1 MMGITQFDGKRGDGH
16 VQRFVHSKWRKTEAI
31 KVNPVVREHIPDTRQ
46 LGRATL
52 QSMLS
57 EYGMVYV
64 KPDKGTFGK
73 GVIRVEQD
81 GAGFKFQ
88 SGTTIRTFAS
98 YEGLYDGLK
107 QLTGKR
113 LYLVQ
118 KGIHL
123 LKHGGRR
130 FDLRVMVQKSPA
142 GRWEST
148 AMVGRVAYPGK
159 IVTNYHSGGTLKSVP
174 ALLQAHM
181 GPVELTAFTGGLKRL
196 GVSVAKQL
204 ETAYPG
210 IKEIGIDIAVDRSH
224 KSWILEVNTC
234 PDPYIFRI
242 LKDKEIFRRVIRY
255 AKAYGR
261 IKSR

>member
-1 MMGITQFDGKRGDGH
+1 M
-16 VQRFVHSKWRKTEAI
+16 QRFVHSKWKKTEAI
-31 KVNPVVREHIPDTRQ
+31 KANPGVREHIPDTRRM
-46 LGRATL
+46 GKATL
-52 QSMLS
+52 QAMLA

-64 KPDKGTFGK
+64 KPDRGTFGN

-81 GAGFKFQ
+81 GSGFKYQ
-88 SGTTIRTFAS
+88 SGTIVRKFAAYDDL
-98 YEGLYDGLK
+98 YEGLK
-107 QLTGKR
+107 RATGNR

-130 FDLRVMVQKSPA
+130 FDIRVMVQKSPA

-148 AMVGRVAYPGK
+148 AMVGRVAHPAK
-159 IVTNYHSGGTLKSVP
+159 IVTNYHSGGTLKAVP
-174 ALLQAHM
+174 VLLQAHM
-181 GPVELTAFTGGLKRL
+181 GAGERMNFMQDLKRL
-196 GVSVAKQL
+196 GETVAKQL
-204 ETAYPG
+204 EASYPG

-261 IKSR
+261 IKSV

>member
-1 MMGITQFDGKRGDGH
+1 M
-16 VQRFVHSKWRKTEAI
+16 QRFVHSKWRKTEAI
-31 KVNPVVREHIPDTRQ
+31 KVNPAVREHIPDTRQ
-46 LGRATL
+46 LGKATL
-52 QSMLS
+52 ETMLS

-73 GVIRVEQD
+73 GVIRVEQNGD
-81 GAGFKFQ
+81 GFKFQ
-88 SGTTIRTFAS
+88 SGTVVRTFSS
-98 YEGLYDGLK
+98 YEGLYEGLK
-107 QLTGKR
+107 QLTGR
-113 LYLVQ
+113 RQYLVQ

-130 FDLRVMVQKSPA
+130 FDIRVMVQKSPG

-159 IVTNYHSGGTLKSVP
+159 IVTNYHSGGTLKPVP
-174 ALLQAHM
+174 TLLQAHM
-181 GPVELTAFTGGLKRL
+181 GAEEQTAFTTGLKRL

-204 ETAYPG
+204 ESAYPG

-255 AKAYGR
+255 ARAYGR

>member
-1 MMGITQFDGKRGDGH
+1 M
-16 VQRFVHSKWRKTEAI
+16 
-31 KVNPVVREHIPDTRQ
+31 NPAVREHIPDTRQ
-46 LGRATL
+46 MGKAAL
-52 QSMLS
+52 QAMLY

-64 KPDKGTFGK
+64 KPDRGTFGK

-81 GAGFKFQ
+81 GGGFKFQ
-88 SGTTIRTFAS
+88 SGTTIRTFS
-98 YEGLYDGLK
+98 SSEGLYDGLK
-107 QLTGKR
+107 RITGGR
-113 LYLVQ
+113 QYLVQ

-123 LKHGGRR
+123 LKYGGRR
-130 FDLRVMVQKSPA
+130 FDIRVMVQKSPA

-159 IVTNYHSGGTLKSVP
+159 IVTNYHSGGTLKPVP
-174 ALLQAHM
+174 VLLQAHM
-181 GPVELTAFTGGLKRL
+181 GADEQGEFMGGLKRL

-204 ETAYPG
+204 ESAYPG

-242 LKDKEIFRRVIRY
+242 LKDKDISRRVIRY

>member
-1 MMGITQFDGKRGDGH
+1 M
-16 VQRFVHSKWRKTEAI
+16 QRFVHSKWRKTEAI
-31 KVNPVVREHIPDTRQ
+31 KVNPAVREHIPDTRQ

-52 QSMLS
+52 QAMLS

-88 SGTTIRTFAS
+88 SGTTVRTFAS
-98 YEGLYDGLK
+98 YDGLYEGLK

-142 GRWEST
+142 GHWEST

-159 IVTNYHSGGTLKSVP
+159 IVTNYHSGGTLKPVP
-174 ALLQAHM
+174 VLLQAHM
-181 GPVELTAFTGGLKRL
+181 GSEELSSFTGGLKRL

-204 ETAYPG
+204 EAAYPG
-210 IKEIGIDIAVDRSH
+210 IKEIGIDIAVDRNH

-242 LKDKEIFRRVIRY
+242 LKDKEISRRVIRY

-261 IKSR
+261 IKTR